1 MDKDINQQLA
11 RIENIFPKGL
21 EDIYKN
27 PDTLLIYKDF
37 LNNNF
42 DFPVELTGI
51 EDFNWEEFYVLGP
64 GSKKEYEQLKKT
76 NPSYRD
82 IYDLKSIDD
91 KFDEHYGLIANV
103 IRKSDKK
110 TFQIPL
116 GDLKATDKKNINYQL
131 LDDYSVWCVNY

>member
-1 MDKDINQQLA
+1 MDQDIKKQIA
-11 RIENIFPKGL
+11 RIENIFPEGL
-21 EDIYKN
+21 EDICKKS
-27 PDTLLIYKDF
+27 DTLLIYKEF
-37 LNNNF
+37 LNSKL

-51 EDFNWEEFYVLGP
+51 EDFNWEEFYVFEP

-76 NPSYRD
+76 NPSYTD

-91 KFDEHYGLIANV
+91 KYDEHYGLIANV
-103 IRKSDKK
+103 IRKTDIK

>member
-1 MDKDINQQLA
+1 MDKNIKKQIA

-21 EDIYKN
+21 EDFCKKH
-27 PDTLLIYKDF
+27 DTLLIYKNF
-37 LNNNF
+37 LNSKLE
-42 DFPVELTGI
+42 FPVELTGI

-76 NPSYRD
+76 NPSYTD

-91 KFDEHYGLIANV
+91 KYDEHYGLIANV